1 MSKEQR
7 KPKAWG
13 SGLLV
18 TFGALGVLGA
28 EAAIHISPDDWPWL
42 APAGLV
48 YPLSVALLVA
58 GMAWRML
65 ASQWLRLIIPAVV
78 LAFTFPH
85 VGLLVGGGTRSAE
98 EGDLRLMS
106 WNVRQFD
113 RYNRLDGA
121 ATRDAVLAEIA
132 ATDADVV
139 CLQEVFEDRR
149 QKPYVNTRAV
159 KRAVDLA
166 YTHSDF
172 EEERGRNQ
180 VFGVLTLSR
189 FPIVR
194 RQRLRFKSDPGNGAV
209 ITDIR
214 RGDDTLRII
223 NAHLSSLRFDQAD
236 YDAVRE
242 GPDAQSGRRLWGRMR
257 IAWAKRAAQAREV
270 AEAVA
275 ASPHPVILCGDFNDT
290 PMSYALHTLRK
301 AGLSDAFAASGSGFG
316 GTYIGDLPPLRI
328 DYVLHSAEWE
338 PVRVDVGSKVLS
350 DHRALTATLRPAD

>member
-1 MSKEQR
+1 MSKDQR
-7 KPKAWG
+7 KTKAWG

-28 EAAIHISPDDWPWL
+28 EASIHIGPDDWPWL

-48 YPLSVALLVA
+48 YPLSVALLIA
-58 GMAWRML
+58 GMVLRVL
-65 ASQWLRLIIPAVV
+65 ASAWLRLVFPGVV

-85 VGLLVGGGTRSAE
+85 VGLLVGGGTGSAG

-132 ATDADVV
+132 ATNADVV

-149 QKPYVNTRAV
+149 SKPYVDTRAV

-172 EEERGRNQ
+172 EDERGPNQ

-189 FPIVR
+189 YPIIR
-194 RQRLRFKSDPGNGAV
+194 RQRIRFKGDPGNGAI

-214 RGDDTLRII
+214 RGEDTLRII
-223 NAHLSSLRFDQAD
+223 NAHLSSLRFEQAD

-242 GPDAQSGRRLWGRMR
+242 GPDAATGRRLWGRMR

-290 PMSYALHTLRK
+290 PMSYALHTLRS
-301 AGLSDAFAASGSGFG
+301 AGLSDAFAESGSGFG

-328 DYVLHSAEWE
+328 DYVLHSADWE
-338 PVRVDVGSKVLS
+338 AIQLDEGSKALS
-350 DHRALTATLRPAD
+350 DHRALMATLRPAD